1 LTVAELKLIYFGGCP
16 NAESTRKALLATGF
30 DFDEVKQDDLA
41 ADHPHKAYS
50 SPTILKKNEVVF
62 GTKTGPDGGCSLEV
76 PTANEIRER
85 LESDGPAKKAGA
97 LAPTGSIASILTVI
111 LCPVCKPAIAV
122 FLSTIGLGFVV
133 RESVLRPLLLVF
145 LALTIGGLAWSY
157 FKVHRNFWP
166 LVLGAVMCAGLYMGR
181 YVYYGDLE
189 NQVLTYGSIT
199 GLLVVSIWNFR
210 LKPRV
215 TCFGGCTTKKL
226 EA

>member
-1 LTVAELKLIYFGGCP
+1 MAELTLLYFDGCP
-16 NAESTRKALLATGF
+16 NASTARKTLTDSGLKF
-30 DFDEVKQDDLA
+30 KEVKQDSL
-41 ADHPHKAYS
+41 HPSDPMKSYS
-50 SPTILKKNEVVF
+50 SPTILNGGEILF

-76 PTANEIRER
+76 PTAIQLREK
-85 LESDGPAKKAGA
+85 LEAHGITKKAGA

-133 RESVLRPLLLVF
+133 SESVLRPLLLAF
-145 LALTIGGLAWSY
+145 LALTVGGLAWSC

-166 LVLGAVMCAGLYMGR
+166 LAVGIIMSVGLYMGR
-181 YVYYGDLE
+181 YVYFGDLE
-189 NQVLTYGSIT
+189 NQFLTYGSIT

-210 LKPRV
+210 LKPPA
-215 TCFGGCTTKKL
+215 TCSGGCSAKKL